1 VARLEPI
8 VVGGFVA
15 HAVVTMFGLTAGWVR
30 WPALIGLGALGTA
43 SLFGLV
49 RPRGNLSL
57 ARALGAIGAAGAI
70 GAMTGGIAASWW
82 TLWLAVL
89 AVVCSGSLEAGRATA
104 VPPAVAVAY
113 VTASTLGPD
122 GLRLADGALGG
133 IGLGAVGVVS
143 LLIAHV
149 VMDLRRH
156 NRGVED
162 DLKGA
167 NSVIAAAFATS
178 LGGMAILDVNGM
190 VISTNQALQRFLG
203 RNSPVVAG
211 TEWSVLVHPAQAAT
225 MQASIDRLVRGE
237 IDSVEMEAR
246 FPTVTG
252 DIGHAIVAMSVIHD
266 ADGEPT
272 RLFAHVSNISERVH
286 SELRLRQ
293 SESHYKHLFE
303 LSPVPLWEVDM
314 RAIIERSQIRDA
326 DGTTDLGLYLDRH
339 SNDVND
345 LVGSTR
351 VRNVNEAARGLL
363 GASDEME
370 FAAGVVSG
378 RLGSDHAVVF
388 TDLVAG
394 ISGGILHGE
403 RPVIVKDF
411 AGDEHIGTLRM
422 LVPTVDGSPD
432 LSGVVVA
439 FIDTTEQAET
449 EETLGR
455 LEEQLRT
462 VLSGAPIIVFSIDVD
477 GVYTLSEGQALG
489 RVGRS
494 PGAVVGRSAFEVHR
508 ESPVVLR
515 NIRRALA
522 GETFTGVDEVGQLLF
537 ETRYS
542 PVIERGEVTGVIGVS
557 YDITDRVRT
566 AERLR
571 ELVRSKD
578 DFVATVSHEL
588 RTPLT
593 AVVGFAHELRT
604 QLGSLSVEDIETYVG
619 LIQEQG
625 TEVADLVEDLLVA
638 SRADQGEVPISLS
651 ATDLWQ
657 QVDAVVR
664 ARPLTKQL
672 DTSARDSEAKVFAD
686 AIRVRQITRN
696 LIINADRYGGRHI
709 AVCVVDGDGVRTLE
723 VSDDGVGVPEAHR
736 PFIFEPYHRAH
747 RDVGRTESVGL
758 GLTVSRHLA
767 ELMGGSLSYTY
778 TGGRSVFRLTLPAA

>member
-1 VARLEPI
+1 
-8 VVGGFVA
+8 
-15 HAVVTMFGLTAGWVR
+15 
-30 WPALIGLGALGTA
+30 
-43 SLFGLV
+43 
-49 RPRGNLSL
+49 
-57 ARALGAIGAAGAI
+57 
-70 GAMTGGIAASWW
+70 
-82 TLWLAVL
+82 
-89 AVVCSGSLEAGRATA
+89 
-104 VPPAVAVAY
+104 
-113 VTASTLGPD
+113 
-122 GLRLADGALGG
+122 
-133 IGLGAVGVVS
+133 
-143 LLIAHV
+143 
-149 VMDLRRH
+149 
-156 NRGVED
+156 
-162 DLKGA
+162 
-167 NSVIAAAFATS
+167 
-178 LGGMAILDVNGM
+178 
-190 VISTNQALQRFLG
+190 
-203 RNSPVVAG
+203 
-211 TEWSVLVHPAQAAT
+211 
-225 MQASIDRLVRGE
+225 
-237 IDSVEMEAR
+237 
-246 FPTVTG
+246 
-252 DIGHAIVAMSVIHD
+252 
-266 ADGEPT
+266 
-272 RLFAHVSNISERVH
+272 
-286 SELRLRQ
+286 
-293 SESHYKHLFE
+293 
-303 LSPVPLWEVDM
+303 
-314 RAIIERSQIRDA
+314 
-326 DGTTDLGLYLDRH
+326 
-339 SNDVND
+339 
-345 LVGSTR
+345 
-351 VRNVNEAARGLL
+351 
-363 GASDEME
+363 
-370 FAAGVVSG
+370 
-378 RLGSDHAVVF
+378 
-388 TDLVAG
+388 
-394 ISGGILHGE
+394 
-403 RPVIVKDF
+403 
-411 AGDEHIGTLRM
+411 
-422 LVPTVDGSPD
+422 
-432 LSGVVVA
+432 
-439 FIDTTEQAET
+439 
-449 EETLGR
+449 
-455 LEEQLRT
+455 
-462 VLSGAPIIVFSIDVD
+462 
-477 GVYTLSEGQALG
+477 
-489 RVGRS
+489 
-494 PGAVVGRSAFEVHR
+494 
-508 ESPVVLR
+508 VVLR
-515 NIRRALA
+515 NIRRALT

-657 QVDAVVR
+657 QIDAVVR